1 MGGHSLG
8 NLLITALWEE
18 TGDPVIGLEWLG
30 ALLEAQGR
38 VLPCSLQPLQIVA
51 QVRGINAG
59 APDGITEV
67 RGQVEVATTPGSVVS
82 IALEPARPLA
92 CTEAVSAV
100 GEADAIILG
109 PGSWFTSV
117 LPHLLIPDLAQAI
130 VEAPGKRIVVLNLA
144 PHEDL
149 ETAGIPVAEHLEF
162 LRAAAPALRLD
173 AVIADPRHVDDL
185 VILEATCSRFGAEL
199 IIEQVAH
206 SRGRH
211 PGTHDPDRLSA
222 AFRTALLG

>member
-1 MGGHSLG
+1 M
-8 NLLITALWEE
+8 
-18 TGDPVIGLEWLG
+18 
-30 ALLEAQGR
+30 
-38 VLPCSLQPLQIVA
+38 
-51 QVRGINAG
+51 
-59 APDGITEV
+59 
-67 RGQVEVATTPGSVVS
+67 
-82 IALEPARPLA
+82 
-92 CTEAVSAV
+92 
-100 GEADAIILG
+100 
-109 PGSWFTSV
+109 
-117 LPHLLIPDLAQAI
+117 
-130 VEAPGKRIVVLNLA
+130 LNLA